1 MNEITMHGTLR
12 LIRATANPHG
22 AADSQLFLFA
32 GNPTVAPIREIVPDA
47 GVVLPPPRT
56 DLADCACRL
65 KILHIN
71 DLHGHIAR
79 FTPQGEQPI
88 LSRIVSRLREVRQK
102 HEDDPNTAVLAMSA
116 GDDLVGAIF
125 DELMGDDPDSFALHA
140 GYRLYSAAGIDVSVL
155 GNHDLDLGTDVLAE
169 AIRKDAQF
177 PVLSANLV
185 SCKWLEGLYYPA
197 ALWVT
202 KGIRVGIIG
211 LTTSAQMRQPDHSNL
226 QIINPVQVIHNM
238 LGAIRPLCDV
248 LIVLSHLGYNLA
260 SASDAS
266 VSDAGDVELARSL
279 PPGSVHLIVGGHTHH
294 VLNEQGLSVSNIV
307 NGIPIVQAGTLG
319 RFVGEVDVTVQKGET
334 PVLSKAEVPVL
345 SRAEVAVTN
354 VRLTHTAYQPID
366 QQFEKENVQPL
377 IEIARPLFTRTL
389 GKVANHPDLSTD
401 AIRNSF
407 AAGESALA
415 NFIADALVARCRAN
429 GYNADLALIDASI
442 MRRGLPVGG
451 DLSFGDWFNLM
462 PFADILRIT
471 WVSGEQL
478 HMLVQDNAYRIDL
491 PSEPHTERGFLH
503 FSQQLR
509 YTVQITPHRTEI
521 QVADITVNGIPLEQQ
536 LDRSFAIVCTSFV
549 RGLSAGWE
557 RYGRRTLNLPLM
569 DISRVSHLDTPLFL
583 RDELVAYIT
592 EHGGVTEEGGARRNG
607 RLAIIKKPGSPGVVQ

>member
-1 MNEITMHGTLR
+1 MPTGTLR
-12 LIRATANPHG
+12 FIKAQANPHG
-22 AADSQLFLFA
+22 AADSDLFLFV
-32 GNPTVAPIREIVPDA
+32 GNPTVGPIREIVPDA
-47 GVVLPPPRT
+47 GVVLPQMCSKLSSRT
-56 DLADCACRL
+56 CRL

-79 FTPQGEQPI
+79 ILPHGNQPI

-102 HEDDPNTAVLAMSA
+102 HEDDPDTAVLTMSA

-140 GYRLYSAAGIDVSVL
+140 GYRLYSAAGMDVSVL

-169 AIRKDAQF
+169 AIRKDARF

-185 SCKWLEGLYYPA
+185 NCRWLEGLVYPA

-202 KGIRVGIIG
+202 KGMRVGIIG
-211 LTTSAQMRQPDHSNL
+211 LTPPAQVRQLNQSNL
-226 QIINPVQVIHNM
+226 QIVNPIQVIHN
-238 LGAIRPLCDV
+238 LLPAIRPYCDV
-248 LIVLSHLGYNLA
+248 LIILSHLGYSLTSS
-260 SASDAS
+260 SAAT
-266 VSDAGDVELARSL
+266 VGDAGDVELARSL
-279 PPGSVHLIVGGHTHH
+279 PSGDVHLIVGGHTHH
-294 VLNEQGLSVSNIV
+294 VLNEQGLSVNNIV

-319 RFVGEVDVTVQKGET
+319 RFLGEVTITVQEGET
-334 PVLSKAEVPVL
+334 
-345 SRAEVAVTN
+345 AVTN
-354 VRLTHTAYQPID
+354 VRLTRAAYQPVD
-366 QQFEKENVQPL
+366 QQFETESVQPL
-377 IEIARPLFTRTL
+377 LEIARPLFSRTL
-389 GKVANHPDLSTD
+389 GKVVNHPDLSTD
-401 AIRNSF
+401 AIRNNF
-407 AAGESALA
+407 AAEESALA
-415 NFIADALVARCRAN
+415 NFIADALVTRCRAN
-429 GYNADLALIDASI
+429 GYDTDLAFIDASI
-442 MRRGLPVGG
+442 IRRGLPAG

-478 HMLVQDNAYRIDL
+478 HRFVQDNAYRIDL

-509 YTVQITPHRTEI
+509 YIVQLAPHRANI
-521 QVADITVNGIPLEQQ
+521 QATNITVNGIPLEHQ

-557 RYGRRTLNLPLM
+557 KYGRRMLNLPLIDM
-569 DISRVSHLDTPLFL
+569 SQIPHLDTSLFL

-592 EHGGVTEEGGARRNG
+592 EHGGVTEAGGLRRNG
-607 RLAIIKKPGSPGVVQ
+607 RLQIIKSKTGKIKEKRVK

>member
-1 MNEITMHGTLR
+1 MTTGTLR
-12 LIRATANPHG
+12 LIKATPNPHG
-22 AADSQLFLFA
+22 AADSQLFLFV
-32 GNPTVAPIREIVPDA
+32 GNATIAPIREIISDEGIV
-47 GVVLPPPRT
+47 PPPPCSQ
-56 DLADCACRL
+56 LSSLSCRL

-71 DLHGHIAR
+71 DLHGHISR
-79 FTPQGEQPI
+79 FTPQGDQPV
-88 LSRIVSRLREVRQK
+88 LSRIVSRLRRVRQK
-102 HEDDPNTAVLAMSA
+102 HENDPNTAVLAMSA

-211 LTTSAQMRQPDHSNL
+211 LTTSAQVRQPDHSNL

-238 LGAIRPLCDV
+238 LPAIRPYCDV
-248 LIVLSHLGYNLA
+248 LIILSHLGYSLA
-260 SASDAS
+260 SGSVAS

-294 VLNEQGLSVSNIV
+294 ILNEQGLTANNIV
-307 NGIPIVQAGTLG
+307 NNIPIVQAGTLG
-319 RFVGEVDVTVQKGET
+319 RFVGEVDVTIREEAT
-334 PVLSKAEVPVL
+334 
-345 SRAEVAVTN
+345 AVTN
-354 VRLTHTAYQPID
+354 VRLTPTAYLPID
-366 QQFEKENVQPL
+366 TQFETENVQPL
-377 IEIARPLFTRTL
+377 LTLARPLFTRSL
-389 GKVANHPDLSTD
+389 GKLISHPDFSTD
-401 AIRNSF
+401 AVRNSF
-407 AAGESALA
+407 AAGESALV
-415 NFIADALVARCRAN
+415 NFITDALVACCRAN
-429 GYNADLALIDASI
+429 GYDIDLALVDASI
-442 MRRGLPVGG
+442 VRRGLPNKGE
-451 DLSFGDWFNLM
+451 LSFDDWFDLM
-462 PFADILRIT
+462 PFADVLRIT
-471 WVSGEQL
+471 WISGEQL
-478 HMLVQDNAYRIDL
+478 RHLIQDNAYRIDL

-509 YTVQITPHRTEI
+509 YTIQLAAHRAEI
-521 QVADITVNGIPLEQQ
+521 QATDITVNGLPLEQQ

-557 RYGRRTLNLPLM
+557 KYGRRTLNLPLM
-569 DISRVSHLDTPLFL
+569 DINQVPHMDTSLFL

-592 EHGGVTEEGGARRNG
+592 EHGGITEESGARRDG
-607 RLAIIKKPGSPGVVQ
+607 RLQIKQNN